1 MKEGVFDVLMY
12 LFETYIDAD
21 EDPEPDD
28 PQDRPR
34 ARCALGHQLRSGG
47 SIVTSAP

>member
-21 EDPEPDD
+21 EDPDPD
-28 PQDRPR
+28 QNE
-34 ARCALGHQLRSGG
+34 LRVEL
-47 SIVTSAP
+47 IRM